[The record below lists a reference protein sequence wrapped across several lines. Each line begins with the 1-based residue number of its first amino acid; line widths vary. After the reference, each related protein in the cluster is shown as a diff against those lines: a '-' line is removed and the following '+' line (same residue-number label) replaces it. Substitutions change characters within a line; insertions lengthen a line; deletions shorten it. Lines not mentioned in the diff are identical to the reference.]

1 MHTHSYTLQVVTYTF
16 PLTAAFVFFLKDRC
30 SYVKSL
36 HVQVLPLQSQL
47 VELAQDSPPELTETV
62 ISSINL
68 DAKIY
73 SILIASLLLDFLR
86 EILDK

>member
-1 MHTHSYTLQVVTYTF
+1 MHTHSYTLQAVTYTF
-16 PLTAAFVFFLKDRC
+16 PLTAAFIFFPKDRC

-36 HVQVLPLQSQL
+36 HMQVLPLQSQL

-62 ISSINL
+62 ISFINL
-68 DAKIY
+68 DATRV
-73 SILIASLLLDFLR
+73 LIVSLLLDFLR